1 MIKKETKDFSMEA
14 LYKYVGVSRQS
25 LRQNKIQWLRY
36 AHIEREIIEKV
47 HTYREDHCSMG
58 SRALYYTMLNN
69 GEELPIGVT
78 KFEQLLGRKNLTVGR
93 ARSQYPK
100 TSDGKGKEDYK
111 NLTNGL
117 IINDINQLIVVDIT
131 YFDIPECRTY
141 IFTLKDV
148 YSQTFISLTPSKNME
163 HDNGLQCLD
172 EMKKLRG
179 REVFE
184 NCIHHS
190 DNGSQYN
197 ANAYKTQVT
206 KMGMTI
212 SRAGSSQENGS
223 SEQLNHI
230 AKNMY
235 LSKWGITTF
244 KQLQRA
250 CKKLVILNNESRAIA
265 QLGYISPMMF
275 EKKIK
280 ELPIEQHPQKV
291 MHDFTSHRFS
301 RGIEDTKYE

>member
-1 MIKKETKDFSMEA
+1 MIKKETKDFSMES
-14 LYKYVGVSRQS
+14 LYRYVGVNRQ
-25 LRQNKIQWLRY
+25 LLHQNKIQSLRSDQ
-36 AHIEREIIEKV
+36 IESEIIKKV
-47 HTYREDHCSMG
+47 HAYREDHCSMG

-69 GEELPIGVT
+69 GEKLPIGVT
-78 KFEQLLGRKNLTVGR
+78 KFEQLLSRKNLTVGK

-100 TSDGKGKEDYK
+100 TSDGKGKENYE

-117 IINDINQLIVVDIT
+117 IINDINQLIVADIT
-131 YFDIPECRTY
+131 YFDIRECRTY

-163 HDNGLQCLD
+163 HDNALQCLD

-179 REVFE
+179 RAVFE

-197 ANAYKTQVT
+197 ANGYKAQLT
-206 KMGMTI
+206 KMGMII

-230 AKNMY
+230 SKNMY
-235 LSKWGITTF
+235 LLKWGIATF
-244 KQLQRA
+244 KELQRA
-250 CKKLVILNNESRAIA
+250 CKKLVKLNNESRAIA

-275 EKKIK
+275 EKNIL
-280 ELPIEQHPQKV
+280 ELPLDQRPKKV
-291 MHDFTSHRFS
+291 MFDFARHRFS
-301 RGIEDTKYE
+301 RGIEDTKY